1 MGGVRIKEFLAQLER
16 MDRDALSLLK
26 HFRLEERG
34 GKILLITRDL
44 SLKRRME
51 ENLLS
56 LDGSVR
62 NGIELIVEEEEEKGA
77 GKAEGLSDRF
87 SFDNFVVG
95 EGNRLA
101 YEVALE
107 VARRPGKVYN
117 PLFIYGGVGLGKT
130 HLLHAIGNACFLQ
143 NMKVVYTSST
153 DFSENMVEAIKEG
166 RIKEFRD
173 RYREVDVLL
182 LDDVQFLSG
191 KERTQIEF
199 FNLFNHMF
207 LSDKQIVLASDRH
220 PKELRDVSD
229 RLVSRFGGGL
239 VVEIRLD
246 RLTKLEII
254 RRKLRELGVGIGDE
268 VAESLAKQVADNV
281 RDIEGAVRVLKL
293 GGSLPKKK
301 RNFGTDTL
309 EKIKTYT
316 AVYFGVKP
324 EDLLGN
330 RRSKRMSKVRH
341 ITMYLCR
348 KLTDA
353 SLIEIARAMGKKDHS
368 TVIHAIR
375 KVEEERRRDRK
386 LNHILLFLE
395 KHISSKL

>member
-16 MDRDALSLLK
+16 MDRDVLSLLK

-130 HLLHAIGNACFLQ
+130 HLLHAIGNACFSQ

-293 GGSLPKKK
+293 GGSLPKEK

>member
-16 MDRDALSLLK
+16 MDRDVLSLLK
-26 HFRLEERG
+26 HFRLEERR

-293 GGSLPKKK
+293 GGSLPKEK